1 MHMDNF
7 LKMDIFFVVATLG
20 VVILTVL
27 SVLVLLRVLSIMKK
41 VDEVTALVR
50 DGGEQLKEDIDV
62 VRAHVHEGGLRIGH
76 LLGLFSG
83 TKKRSTRAKRS

>member
-20 VVILTVL
+20 VIILTVL
-27 SVLVLLRVLSIMKK
+27 FVLVLLRVLSILKK

-50 DGGEQLKEDIDV
+50 DGGEQLKDDIEV
-62 VRAHVHEGGLRIGH
+62 VRTHVHEGGLRIGH